1 MGNKRTYRSVPEAR
15 FVKRAL
21 ETASGKNIDDAISK
35 FDKITYN
42 SDTNTFEIGT
52 DLYVDGNFSI
62 QADLNTYG
70 GIQSFNDSS
79 LSFYQYEDTQSSYFD
94 ISPLF
99 GQYELSFTH
108 FDGQAITAT
117 ATLKM
122 DGDCNILTNINVK
135 TLFGNQSIY
144 GSGNIDL
151 YKHYLTLTAGGKTF
165 RGVILSSNNLDCTGV
180 GTKLITL
187 LKCTPG
193 ETHYYEHFLDMS
205 DTGAEYALYYN
216 GSILQLTDGTSD
228 PISITNVVDKPE
240 TV

>member
-1 MGNKRTYRSVPEAR
+1 MKRMATTKQLEILDKLSPLASEINYNK
-15 FVKRAL
+15 
-21 ETASGKNIDDAISK
+21 
-35 FDKITYN
+35 
-42 SDTNTFEIGT
+42 DTNTMEVGGN
-52 DLYVDGNFSI
+52 LYVDGNFSI

-151 YKHYLTLTAGGKTF
+151 YVHYLSFTINSKIYY
-165 RGVILSSNNLDCTGV
+165 GVVYSSNNL
-180 GTKLITL
+180 
-187 LKCTPG
+187 
-193 ETHYYEHFLDMS
+193 
-205 DTGAEYALYYN
+205 
-216 GSILQLTDGTSD
+216 
-228 PISITNVVDKPE
+228 VVDSVQDLTTIMKSDGQILALGE
-240 TV
+240 SDNALIAYVGGIWRDVFEKGNVTAVNDNVKTI

>member
-1 MGNKRTYRSVPEAR
+1 MKTRSNDIIPNAP
-15 FVKRAL
+15 FK
-21 ETASGKNIDDAISK
+21 
-35 FDKITYN
+35 YN
-42 SDTNTFEIGT
+42 SDTNTLEIGT
-52 DLYVDGNFSI
+52 NLYVDGNISI

-117 ATLKM
+117 ATLKI

-151 YKHYLTLTAGGKTF
+151 YRHILKLGGTAASGQVMIFYGIIESPNNLKVDSLQDLTTLTKALSGTSKIVATLANYSNGYSGILKWDGTIWKWSGAGGD
-165 RGVILSSNNLDCTGV
+165 VN
-180 GTKLITL
+180 IT
-187 LKCTPG
+187 TIEDTV
-193 ETHYYEHFLDMS
+193 ET
-205 DTGAEYALYYN
+205 
-216 GSILQLTDGTSD
+216 I
-228 PISITNVVDKPE
+228 
-240 TV
+240 